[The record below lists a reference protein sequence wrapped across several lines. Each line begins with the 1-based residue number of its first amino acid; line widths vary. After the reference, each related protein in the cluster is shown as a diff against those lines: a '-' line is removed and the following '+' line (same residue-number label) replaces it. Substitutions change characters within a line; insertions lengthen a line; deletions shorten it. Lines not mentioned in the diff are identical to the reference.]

1 MSNNSN
7 SVGIMG
13 FFLVMENGNGISAF
27 QVHVVYKELPVFQ
40 NETVES
46 STLFSFAHPCYEDE
60 EIKGE
65 VICKGEE
72 RISKFWKAG
81 EQFALDDGLNDYGG
95 GRESA

>member
-1 MSNNSN
+1 
-7 SVGIMG
+7 
-13 FFLVMENGNGISAF
+13 MENGNGISAF

-95 GRESA
+95 GTRKCIDIFIACTRRMF